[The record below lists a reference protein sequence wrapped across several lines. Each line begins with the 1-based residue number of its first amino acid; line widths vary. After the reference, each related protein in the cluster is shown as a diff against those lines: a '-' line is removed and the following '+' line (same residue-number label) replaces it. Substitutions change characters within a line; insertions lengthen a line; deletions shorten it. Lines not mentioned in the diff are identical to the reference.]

1 VQPFRSEQ
9 LMAGRTLVLSP
20 EHALVAGGPAEH
32 FEFRLQQLFEQ
43 DIRHVVVD
51 LRAVTALDSRGVRAL
66 VRGHSTAQ
74 RLGGTFKIVGP
85 SPQVRAVLQLSHL
98 DRVFGVYE
106 TVDEAR
112 RRDWPW
118 TRMALLAAGLAGCVA
133 LVWWDMQ
140 TGGAAVVPDST
151 FPGSSVAESSSVRPL
166 LHPVSAV
173 FKLFVAGFVGL
184 LVTAVHKPYVSDRPT
199 GRSMQQAQILLAVAG
214 AMIMIIIGNSLA
226 RAFGIAGAAS
236 IIRFRTPVEDPKD
249 VTILFLLMGLGMAAG
264 LGAYAVAGLGTGFLC
279 AFLLLLDRLGEQRA
293 RLMRVDVF
301 ADGREFPTDY
311 VQGVFIRHRVT
322 FETREVALG
331 EKMRV
336 RYHANIPATLS
347 LEDLGAELMAGG
359 AGVKSVAWEP
369 VKD

>member
-1 VQPFRSEQ
+1 
-9 LMAGRTLVLSP
+9 MAGRTLVLSP

-32 FEFRLQQLFEQ
+32 FEFRVQQLFEQ
-43 DIRHVVVD
+43 GIRHLVVD
-51 LRAVTALDSRGVRAL
+51 LRAVPTMDSRGVRAL
-66 VRGHSTAQ
+66 VRGHTTAQ
-74 RLGGTFKIVGP
+74 RLGGTFKIVRPG
-85 SPQVRAVLQLSHL
+85 PQVQSVLELSHL
-98 DRVFGVYE
+98 HRVLGIYD
-106 TVDEAR
+106 TVEDAR

-118 TRMALLAAGLAGCVA
+118 ARVALLTAGLVLCAA
-133 LVWWDMQ
+133 LVWWDLQ
-140 TGGAAVVPDST
+140 TNSAVAVPEAT
-151 FPGSSVAESSSVRPL
+151 FPGSNVPDSSSVRPL
-166 LHPVSAV
+166 LHPVSAI

-279 AFLLLLDRLGEQRA
+279 GFLLLLDRMGEQRA

-336 RYHANIPATLS
+336 RYYASIPPSLS
-347 LEDLGAELMAGG
+347 LEDLGAELMAGT